1 MRFGIYCEIQTPPGK
16 SHSDMIW
23 EIMRQIEHADECGFD
38 VYSVIDHHF
47 FQKFSISANPLAM
60 FAAAAQRTKRIRFR
74 TALHTLPLENPMRL
88 AGMIAEADILTNGR
102 LECGLGRGHAWLFG
116 PSLLKER
123 RDIGA
128 AFVRAIVCSELGSL
142 DALRV
147 EDRDPFV
154 PGPGQVVI
162 DVRAAGVNDILEL
175 AFTQE
180 RFSYDGTFYKV
191 KDVSVVPRPLQNP
204 HPKFYTGGTSDITYQ
219 MAGEKGWGIFVPP
232 LLPWKV
238 LEAPLN
244 IYKKACAEHKHRP
257 DIVYIRPVY
266 IDDDQKTIRREVE
279 PALHNFLAFNAS
291 PVESL
296 QGEEKKAEL
305 RAKGYGFYASGAL
318 ESLTKLSYDEI
329 VDQEI
334 GFIGPPDKVIRQIQE
349 LQAKGGI
356 GELAIV
362 SNFGGLDH
370 WKSIKT
376 QHMFA
381 KHVMPAFQTAR
392 ERAAAD

>member
-16 SHSDMIW
+16 SHSEMIW
-23 EIMRQIEHADECGFD
+23 EIMRQIEHADDAGFD

-60 FAAAAQRTKRIRFR
+60 FAAAAQRTKHIRFR

-88 AGMIAEADILTNGR
+88 AGMIAEADILTHGR

-116 PSLLKER
+116 PSALPLEESR
-123 RDIGA
+123 PRYNE
-128 AFVRAIVCSELGSL
+128 AI
-142 DALRV
+142 
-147 EDRDPFV
+147 
-154 PGPGQVVI
+154 
-162 DVRAAGVNDILEL
+162 DILEL

-180 RFSYDGTFYKV
+180 KFSYEGQYYRV
-191 KDVSVVPRPLQNP
+191 RDVSVVPKPVQKP

-219 MAGEKGWGIFVPP
+219 TAGEKGWGIFVPP
-232 LLPWKV
+232 LLPWNV
-238 LEAPLN
+238 LEPPLN
-244 IYKKACAEHKHRP
+244 IYKKACAESGHQP

-266 IDDDQKTIRREVE
+266 IDEDERTIRREVE
-279 PALHNFLAFNAS
+279 AALLNFLAFNAS
-291 PVESL
+291 PVTSL
-296 QGEEKKAEL
+296 QSEEKKAEL

-318 ESLTKLSYDEI
+318 EALTQLTYEEI

-334 GFIGPPDKVIRQIQE
+334 GFIGTPEKVIRQVE
-349 LQAKGGI
+349 NLQAKGGI

-362 SNFGGLDH
+362 SNFGGIEH

-376 QHMFA
+376 QDLFA
-381 KHVMPAFQTAR
+381 RHVIPSFRRQSTDV
-392 ERAAAD
+392 AAD